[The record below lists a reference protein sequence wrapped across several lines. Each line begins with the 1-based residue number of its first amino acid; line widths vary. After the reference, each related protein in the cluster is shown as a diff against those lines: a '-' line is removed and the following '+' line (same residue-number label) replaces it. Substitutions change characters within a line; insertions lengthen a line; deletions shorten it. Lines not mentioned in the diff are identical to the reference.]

1 MRPNPKAF
9 LAVLGVLLLSAC
21 GSDSTG
27 VSGDATGTYTLN
39 SLNGGAIPYSVTLDP
54 TYTITF
60 TGGNFMISSGGAF
73 SETISYT
80 ELISGTTTN
89 TTSTCPG
96 TYTQS
101 GGSFTFSEEASNNPD
116 CGATYTGTWNGSDTF
131 TMAFDQGFQGVYK
144 K

>member
-1 MRPNPKAF
+1 MRPNLKAF
-9 LAVLGVLLLSAC
+9 LPVLGVLLLSAC
-21 GSDSTG
+21 GGDSTG
-27 VSGDATGTYTLN
+27 VSGDATGTYTIN
-39 SLNGGAIPYSVTLDP
+39 SINGNSIPYSVTLDP

-96 TYTQS
+96 TYTQN
-101 GGSFTFSEEASNNPD
+101 GGSFTFTEAPSPD
-116 CGATYTGTWNGSDTF
+116 PNCGATYTGTWNGSDTF
-131 TMAFDQGFQGVYK
+131 TMAFDVGFQAVYK